1 MVTEPSPVNESYG
14 YMWWLSENMYSAAGF
29 GGNYIL
35 VYPDHDMVIV
45 TRWLEPSQQPQF
57 IKMVIESLSL

>member
-1 MVTEPSPVNESYG
+1 
-14 YMWWLSENMYSAAGF
+14 MWWLSENLYSAAGF

-35 VYPDHDMVIV
+35 IYPELDLLII